1 MRPLLRSQTTTPRRR
16 SGDEKHQPGYLR
28 GVSAGGMREAD
39 SRTSVPL
46 IASSRARL
54 GVARRNWAL
63 DLRTASGRWC
73 RQSNQVL
80 CSACPCADPPHRARA
95 TFPPPNPIKCRFAFA
110 PAPSPSGRRPTTGWC
125 TLEHFPPGLVPPHR
139 IFPPSKA
146 TDDGD
151 SSERR
156 CFYT

>member
-1 MRPLLRSQTTTPRRR
+1 M
-16 SGDEKHQPGYLR
+16 
-28 GVSAGGMREAD
+28 
-39 SRTSVPL
+39 PL
-46 IASSRARL
+46 IASSRAGL

-110 PAPSPSGRRPTTGWC
+110 PAPFAKRHEAHDGVVHAG
-125 TLEHFPPGLVPPHR
+125 TLPPGPGSTASHSPAKQGDGR
-139 IFPPSKA
+139 WRFIGAA
-146 TDDGD
+146 TPLHLI
-151 SSERR
+151 
-156 CFYT
+156 